1 MGEYNKDDVRKDTT
15 GRGKK
20 RSVKITGYGKDK
32 VKEVY
37 KKGKLVKSKTGTL
50 ITRAQEKSKEFFKGQ
65 EEVSN
70 AATEANIA
78 KNKAKMSRK
87 GKI

>member
-1 MGEYNKDDVRKDTT
+1 MSGYNKDDVRKDTT
-15 GRGKK
+15 GQGKK

-32 VKEVY
+32 EKKVY

-50 ITRAQEKSKEFFKGQ
+50 ITRAQEKAKEFFKGK

-70 AATEANIA
+70 AATKANVA
-78 KNKAKMSRK
+78 RTKEKMSRK

>member
-1 MGEYNKDDVRKDTT
+1 MAGYNKDDVRKDTT

-32 VKEVY
+32 VKVVK
-37 KKGKLVKSKTGTL
+37 KKGKVAKTKTGTL
-50 ITRAQEKSKEFFKGQ
+50 ITRAQEKAKEFLKGQ
-65 EEVSN
+65 EEVRN
-70 AATEANIA
+70 AATKANVA
-78 KNKAKMSRK
+78 KNKEKMSRK

>member
-1 MGEYNKDDVRKDTT
+1 MAGYNKDDVRKDTT
-15 GRGKK
+15 GKGKK
-20 RSVKITGYGKDK
+20 RSVKMTGYGKDK
-32 VKEVY
+32 VKKVY

-50 ITRAQEKSKEFFKGQ
+50 ITRAQEKAKEFFKGK

-70 AATEANIA
+70 AATKANVA
-78 KNKAKMSRK
+78 KNKEKMSKK